1 MEMVHFIPS
10 SQRRLALLAAQADSA
25 PVLICG
31 ATGTGKGAIAKWI
44 HMNSVRANRPFLVAN
59 QGTSLV
65 EPLAEAKDGTLF
77 IPEIGECPLSE
88 QKTLLNYLK
97 AKTLSTHG
105 DQNNDRSP
113 GPARIIGST
122 NQTLEGRAQGGLFN
136 IELLEKMNVFRIE
149 MPSLCKRLDEFED
162 IVIGILVEIA
172 RELDKSTVYSLS
184 QSAWEKLKKYD
195 WPGNIRE
202 LRNVLRLA
210 LASVKDSQIESQHL
224 PDFSSSPVDFQA
236 TREKFEKI
244 YILELLKTFNWEI
257 EKTCNM
263 TRMDKSMLISKMKHY
278 GISLQTESIS

>member
-10 SQRRLALLAAQADSA
+10 SQRRLAILAAQADAA

-44 HMNSVRANRPFLVAN
+44 HTNSLRANRPFLLAT
-59 QGTSLV
+59 QGTSLA
-65 EPLAEAKDGTLF
+65 EPLVEAKDGTLF
-77 IPEIGECPLSE
+77 IPEIGEWPLSE
-88 QKTLLNYLK
+88 QKILLNYLK
-97 AKTLSTHG
+97 AKSTTCQEA
-105 DQNNDRSP
+105 QNQEQNSIS
-113 GPARIIGST
+113 ARIIGAT

-149 MPSLCKRLDEFED
+149 MPPLCKRLDEFED

-172 RELDKSTVYSLS
+172 RELDKETIYSLS

-210 LASVKDSQIESQHL
+210 VASVKEVQIESENL

-244 YILELLKTFNWEI
+244 YILGLLKTFNWEI